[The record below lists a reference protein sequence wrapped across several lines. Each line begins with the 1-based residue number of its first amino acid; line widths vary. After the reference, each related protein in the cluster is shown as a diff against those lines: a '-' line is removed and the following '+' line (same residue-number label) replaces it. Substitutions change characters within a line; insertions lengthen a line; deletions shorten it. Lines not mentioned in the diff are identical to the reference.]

1 MGYFDP
7 CYFKESSQAGREPEG
22 NIWKQELAAE
32 SSAKKTKKQAKGS
45 REQHPRQASCSARG
59 GSFWGS
65 FGRTTCRA
73 WGAPRGT
80 NLLRPSSEAE
90 LPVTSSAS
98 HRAWGTG
105 HKTPLAGS
113 SLPTTCCGA
122 AAVSPIRAVGQ
133 LRATHLGNK
142 AAFCSSGARE
152 AHLSQF
158 FRA

>member
-1 MGYFDP
+1 MTPAILRRAARQG
-7 CYFKESSQAGREPEG
+7 ENQRETSG
-22 NIWKQELAAE
+22 NKSWQLRALQ
-32 SSAKKTKKQAKGS
+32 KKTKKQAKGS

-90 LPVTSSAS
+90 LPVTSSVS
-98 HRAWGTG
+98 HRAWGTR